1 MQRTDKPEPSDD
13 TRLIFIIENFGCSQ
27 DNIFFF
33 RRGYT
38 SYLQIN
44 IRALTLSVNT
54 LKYSKKM
61 FIVVLC

>member
-1 MQRTDKPEPSDD
+1 MQRIDKPEPSDD

-27 DNIFFF
+27 DNLFFF
-33 RRGYT
+33 WRGYT

-44 IRALTLSVNT
+44 IRVLTLSVNT

-61 FIVVLC
+61 FIFVLC